1 MRLGSSIKFGASMD
15 LDSPGAAPSSAHDCS
30 PEPSLAPDSSPVRAT
45 SPPLDTSPPL
55 GAAKPAAAARRIF
68 PNIGITS
75 KLFLALLATSIL
87 AVLASGIAARISFV
101 LGFLGY
107 LNEQGIE
114 RIETVVPTLASTYEQ
129 HGSWDFLRGNRRAWF
144 TLLATATAPTRAL
157 NDSGRSAAAPFTGRI
172 PESEL
177 TGVSLRMALLDA
189 QRKLVVGNPDVG
201 ADAPMRPIVVKDRVV
216 GWLAVLPFQRVTAG
230 AGAHLQDRQLA
241 STWIIGAGAVLLAA
255 LVAVLLTHRL
265 LGPIKLITAAT
276 HRLAAGDFGTRLKV
290 SSRDEIGRLSADF
303 NRLALA
309 LEKNDQMRRAF
320 MADVSHELRTP
331 LAVLRGEL
339 EAIEDGVREL
349 TPEMLKSLQG
359 EVATLGKLVNDLYE
373 LSLADIGALTY
384 RMADVDVAELLRFRL
399 RGFEDRLKERRIALE
414 ADIPNHELI
423 VSGDETRLQQL
434 FSNLI
439 ENSIRYT
446 NAGGRF
452 RVSCRSERER
462 VVIDLQDSEPGV
474 PAELLPRLFE
484 RFYRVEGSR
493 SRHSGGAG
501 LGLAICK
508 SIVEAHQGTIV
519 ARASPLGGLWISVTL
534 PAPR

>member
-1 MRLGSSIKFGASMD
+1 MKLGSSIK
-15 LDSPGAAPSSAHDCS
+15 LDSSTRLDF
-30 PEPSLAPDSSPVRAT
+30 DSSGGSDSASPARVPSDSASRADPHT
-45 SPPLDTSPPL
+45 R
-55 GAAKPAAAARRIF
+55 PAATIKRDF
-68 PNIGITS
+68 PKIGITS
-75 KLFLALLATSIL
+75 KLFLALLATSML
-87 AVLASGIAARISFV
+87 AVLATSIAARISFV
-101 LGFLGY
+101 LGFIGY

-114 RIETVVPTLASTYEQ
+114 RIEGVVPTLASAYEQ
-129 HGSWDFLRGNRRAWF
+129 HGNWDFLRGNPRAWF
-144 TLLATATAPTRAL
+144 TLLASATTPARAIS
-157 NDSGRSAAAPFTGRI
+157 DAGRSAASPFNRI

-189 QRKLVVGNPDVG
+189 ERRLVAGNPDVG
-201 ADAPMRPIVVKDRVV
+201 LDAPMRPIAVHGQTV
-216 GWLAVLPFQRVTAG
+216 GWIAVLPFQRVTAG

-241 STWIIGAGAVLLAA
+241 STWAIGAGAVLLAA

-265 LGPIKLITAAT
+265 LGPIKQLTAAT
-276 HRLAAGDFGTRLKV
+276 HRLAAGDYRARLKV
-290 SSRDEIGRLSADF
+290 ASRDEIGRLSADF

-349 TPEMLKSLQG
+349 TPETLESLQG

-373 LSLADIGALTY
+373 LSLADMGALTY

-399 RGFEDRLKERRIALE
+399 RGFEDRLRERSVTLQTE
-414 ADIPNHELI
+414 IPNHELL

-446 NAGGRF
+446 NSGGRF
-452 RVSCRSERER
+452 RVACRAERDR

-474 PAELLPRLFE
+474 PAELLPRLFD

-493 SRHSGGAG
+493 SRNSGGAG

-519 ARASPLGGLWISVTL
+519 AQASPLGGLWISVTL
-534 PAPR
+534 PVPR